1 MDELSLIKTKLKELA
16 IEVAPDYP
24 NIRTLTN
31 TWEDIY
37 AIECVIEGL
46 LSANKDL
53 HKCMTYFIDPCVF
66 YILDYSKI

>member
-1 MDELSLIKTKLKELA
+1 MYELSLIKTKLKELA

-24 NIRTLTN
+24 NIQHVTN
-31 TWEDIY
+31 VWEDIY
-37 AIECVIEGL
+37 AIESAIKGL
-46 LSANKDL
+46 KSANKDL